1 MAISPAMIIK
11 RKINPT
17 LVANLRVPKN
27 SAMRNLKTVLDMAA
41 RVMAVAAVV
50 GVMVFGARSDMLMV
64 MASTSATPEIM
75 LAK

>member
-1 MAISPAMIIK
+1 MIIK
-11 RKINPT
+11 RKINPR

-27 SAMRNLKTVLDMAA
+27 SAMRNLNTVLDMAA

-50 GVMVFGARSDMLMV
+50 GVMVWGANSDMLMV

-75 LAK
+75 LAR